1 MTAHPYK
8 RSAFLAGAATLALAV
23 TACGNDGDMSDV
35 IQGKSSTGTA
45 SAVSGG
51 TTTAT
56 SAEGSWLEAG
66 ETATVRADTG
76 FVLARSEGLVVVP
89 TSVTVDQLA
98 WDDADL
104 CFDLTVTY
112 EATEGTVSQ
121 PTAEDVEDHTA
132 AYNIATNMIIYSDEM
147 ARHYNFDAGAI
158 EYDSKVVLTDNKSEM
173 DERLDAAGQAVHLTK
188 CVDGELAR
196 EKGATSLYVMSIEGT
211 KSNINSDYIEGEERG
226 WKMDVPEK

>member
-1 MTAHPYK
+1 MMTHPYK
-8 RSAFLAGAATLALAV
+8 RTAFLAGAATLALAV
-23 TACGNDGDMSDV
+23 TACGNGGDMSDV
-35 IQGKSSTGTA
+35 LQGKASGTA

-51 TTTAT
+51 TTTTAAD
-56 SAEGSWLEAG
+56 AEGSWLEEG
-66 ETATVRADTG
+66 ETATVRADSG

-98 WDDADL
+98 WDGTDL

-132 AYNIATNMIIYSDEM
+132 AYNIATNIIIYSDTM

-158 EYDSKVVLTDNKSEM
+158 EYDSQAVLTDDKSEM
-173 DERLDAAGQAVHLTK
+173 DKMLDAAGQAVHLTK

-196 EKGATSLYVMSIEGT
+196 ETGATSLYVMSIDGT
-211 KSNINSDYIEGEERG
+211 KSSFNSDYLDGDERG